1 MNVRDAELRM
11 AEVAREDDERAA
23 LVAFANDVISW
34 ADATGTFFPER
45 LYQRAT
51 AIVDAH
57 EGTPPATGR
66 AEPGA
71 PHAARGRA
79 LPLPAPTPAACH
91 AEDSR

>member
-51 AIVDAH
+51 AIVEAH
-57 EGTPPATGR
+57 AGTAPATGR

-71 PHAARGRA
+71 QHAGRGREF
-79 LPLPAPTPAACH
+79 PLPAPIPAA
-91 AEDSR
+91 

>member
-1 MNVRDAELRM
+1 VLTVDVRDAERGM
-11 AEVAREDDERAA
+11 AEIAREDAA
-23 LVAFANDVISW
+23 IDGLLDFARDVISW

-57 EGTPPATGR
+57 AGTPPATGR
-66 AEPGA
+66 AEPCA
-71 PHAARGRA
+71 P
-79 LPLPAPTPAACH
+79 H